1 MNSTLSIRIN
11 KKIKKEAMNVFSKL
25 GLDIS
30 SGVKIFL
37 NQVINTRS
45 IPFEPK
51 MHYTMTP
58 KQERWVIRQVK
69 EAKKNSKRY
78 TSIEEL
84 HRDILGE

>member
-1 MNSTLSIRIN
+1 
-11 KKIKKEAMNVFSKL
+11 MNVFSKL